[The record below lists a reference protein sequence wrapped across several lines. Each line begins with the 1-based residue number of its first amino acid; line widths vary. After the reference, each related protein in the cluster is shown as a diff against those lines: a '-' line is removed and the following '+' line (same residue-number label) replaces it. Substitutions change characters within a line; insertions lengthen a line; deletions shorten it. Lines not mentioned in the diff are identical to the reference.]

1 MAITPEIKYKSSII
15 VLYFWL
21 HNEKPNIWI
30 WWFEYLILTSGDWKP
45 QKVISLSK
53 KLVFNFSFWHNLT
66 NKRKRLLP
74 PIHMQTFTIYIKKHF
89 IQSTWYSLLSPPV
102 TFGHMPWTLCTMTV
116 KLGEARS
123 SFRGQKDEKE
133 LSKKITG
140 RKDVDAIE
148 IAHNQISKD
157 SNMIID
163 SCVKC

>member
-1 MAITPEIKYKSSII
+1 
-15 VLYFWL
+15 
-21 HNEKPNIWI
+21 
-30 WWFEYLILTSGDWKP
+30 
-45 QKVISLSK
+45 
-53 KLVFNFSFWHNLT
+53 
-66 NKRKRLLP
+66 
-74 PIHMQTFTIYIKKHF
+74 MQTFTIYIKKHF

-148 IAHNQISKD
+148 IAHNQIFKD
-157 SNMIID
+157 CNMIID